1 MSFKDKKIA
10 VRYRS
15 NENDFAQDFLIPV
28 LQDAVSYKRAVGFFS
43 TSALID
49 LSVGLF
55 AMAEKGGKVQLIC
68 SPKLSEE
75 DIDSINTGY
84 KTRQEV
90 LIGAL
95 KVNMTSPLT
104 VYEEERLN
112 LVATMIASGMLD
124 MKLAFMDGPNAINV
138 YHEKV
143 AICEDAEGNKI
154 AFTGSMNESQNAID
168 GNFESI
174 WPFCSWKEPTKV
186 DVMES
191 DFDRMWIDQTEKLKV
206 IPFPDI
212 IIEKLL
218 TYKRDKVDYG
228 TDAKEFNYREWLKKD
243 SFFKIPDGIELRD
256 YQTRA
261 VDAWFAQHCKG
272 IYSMCTGAGKTIT
285 ALAAMVKLSD
295 RLNGVL
301 AVFIVCPYIHLVSQW
316 EEDVQQWGER
326 PIIAHSK
333 SPTADWEAR
342 LRRACRRFKR
352 EKKPFICITTN
363 DTFAGDKVQPLIH
376 SFKIDDP
383 VLLIVDE
390 AHNFGADRLSAS
402 LPEQVEY
409 RIALSATIK
418 RHMDRKGTDKLFHYF
433 GSECI
438 VYGLEEAIRD
448 KALVPYEYYPIPV
461 YLEEDELREYSKISK
476 ELKKHLISDNGKLRI
491 GESGKFLIYK
501 RTRLLAGARAKI
513 PLLLEKILPYRNSKN
528 ILVYCGAT
536 RVEDEDTGV
545 EERQIDLITSKLREP
560 PLGMTVQRFTADE
573 GLQERQN
580 IKEYFRSGLVQAVTA
595 IRCLDEGVNIPGI
608 ETAFILSSSRNPK
621 EFIQRRGRLLR
632 RSEGKEKAIIF
643 DFITLPRDLDDVID
657 GDYET
662 DKTIVLGEMARILE
676 FGQLSKNRAVADALL
691 NRIMISY
698 DTFVD
703 IEEEMLK
710 QEEYFDDE

>member
-1 MSFKDKKIA
+1 MSFKDKDIA
-10 VRYRS
+10 VRYRT
-15 NENDFAQDFLIPV
+15 NVNDFAKDFLIPV
-28 LQDAVSYKRAVGFFS
+28 LQESVIYKRAVGFFS
-43 TSALID
+43 TSALVD
-49 LSVGLF
+49 LSIGLF
-55 AMAEKGGKVQLIC
+55 AMAQKGGKVQLIC

-84 KTRQEV
+84 KTRKEV
-90 LIGAL
+90 MLGAL
-95 KVNMTSPLT
+95 EVNMTSPLT

-112 LVATMIASGMLD
+112 LVATMIATGMLD
-124 MKLAFMDGPNAINV
+124 MKLAFMDGATATNI

-154 AFTGSMNESQNAID
+154 AFTGSMNESQNGID

-174 WPFCSWKEPTKV
+174 WPFCSWKEESKV
-186 DVMES
+186 EVMES
-191 DFDRMWIDQTEKLKV
+191 DFDRMWADETEKLKV

-218 TYKRDKVDYG
+218 KYKRDKVDYS
-228 TDAKEFNYREWLKKD
+228 TDSKEFNYKDWLKKNK
-243 SFFKIPDGIELRD
+243 FFKIPDGIALRD
-256 YQTRA
+256 YQIRA
-261 VDAWFAQHCKG
+261 VDAWLAQHCKG
-272 IYSMCTGAGKTIT
+272 IFSMCTGAGKTIT
-285 ALAAMVKLSD
+285 ALAAMVNLAD
-295 RLNGVL
+295 DLGGEL

-316 EEDVQQWGER
+316 EEDVQSWGER

-333 SPTADWEAR
+333 SPTPDWDSR

-363 DTFAGDKVQPLIH
+363 DTFAGDKVQPLIQ
-376 SFKIDDP
+376 SFSESDS
-383 VLLIVDE
+383 VLLIIDE
-390 AHNFGADRLSAS
+390 AHNFGAERLSTV
-402 LPEQVEY
+402 LPEQVDY

-418 RHMDRKGTDKLFHYF
+418 RHMDKRGTDRLFDYF
-433 GSECI
+433 GPECI
-438 VYGLEEAIRD
+438 IYGLEEAIRD

-461 YLEEDELREYSKISK
+461 YLEEDELREYSRISK
-476 ELKKHLISDNGKLRI
+476 ELKKHLVTENGKLKI
-491 GESGKFLIYK
+491 GESGKYLIYK
-501 RTRLLAGARAKI
+501 RTRLLAGARAKVS
-513 PLLLEKILPYRNSKN
+513 LLLEKIYPYRNSKN

-632 RSEGKEKAIIF
+632 RSDGKEKAVIF
-643 DFITLPRDLDDVID
+643 DFVTLPRDLDDVTEA
-657 GDYET
+657 DYET

-676 FGQLSKNRAVADALL
+676 FGQLSKNREVADALL
-691 NRIMISY
+691 NRIMLSY
-698 DTFVD
+698 NTFVD
-703 IEEEMLK
+703 IEEEMMK
-710 QEEYFDDE
+710 QEEYYGDG